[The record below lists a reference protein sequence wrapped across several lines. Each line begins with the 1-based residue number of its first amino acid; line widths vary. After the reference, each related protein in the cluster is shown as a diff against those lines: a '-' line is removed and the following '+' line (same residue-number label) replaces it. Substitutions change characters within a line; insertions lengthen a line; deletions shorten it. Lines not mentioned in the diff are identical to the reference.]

1 MSLNV
6 SLPPELENRVRQHVE
21 SGLYSSASEVIREA
35 LRLFEA
41 YQGVQAANLASL
53 KADIAQ
59 GVADIEAGRVRE
71 LDMNEIKQR
80 GRATLAARRP
90 AQLADVDALR
100 SVLFRRGRWD
110 HRCAGPAPRAGCP
123 RDLELAKALR
133 TRGKR
138 HAVQSAD
145 LAQALGWPLAA
156 DRRKQASSIMQT
168 RSIASLMA
176 ARRTAR

>member
-41 YQGVQAANLASL
+41 YQGVQAANLTSL

-71 LDMNEIKQR
+71 IDINEIKQR
-80 GRATLAARRP
+80 GRATLATRRP
-90 AQLADVDALR
+90 A
-100 SVLFRRGRWD
+100 
-110 HRCAGPAPRAGCP
+110 
-123 RDLELAKALR
+123 
-133 TRGKR
+133 
-138 HAVQSAD
+138 
-145 LAQALGWPLAA
+145 
-156 DRRKQASSIMQT
+156 
-168 RSIASLMA
+168 
-176 ARRTAR
+176 